1 MAQGLTHKIFYAI
14 AKRYRHSPVSRWI
27 VLVADMM
34 SLVLSFA
41 IAAVFALH
49 DQGWQIEWVP
59 LMTQLFGCLTMT
71 TILFFVTGTYRGIIR
86 HSGLYDVYRIL
97 LSCGISFLI
106 GTAAVF
112 INNNTELVNP
122 RLMPSYTMLAI
133 TYMALGLM
141 MMIFRIVCQRIYNE
155 YVKR

>member
-71 TILFFVTGTYRGIIR
+71 TILFFVTGTGPPSSRWWRSI
-86 HSGLYDVYRIL
+86 V
-97 LSCGISFLI
+97 SFW
-106 GTAAVF
+106 TASAV
-112 INNNTELVNP
+112 
-122 RLMPSYTMLAI
+122 RLTTSASSKSSWL
-133 TYMALGLM
+133 
-141 MMIFRIVCQRIYNE
+141 
-155 YVKR
+155 